1 MGKNAKKFG
10 KGVYKEGGSVENTA
24 SVLGRAR
31 CAPQALDRG
40 GRNRRLTEEA
50 GRPRMSWHPR
60 KGERFFGILSEGEE
74 RERVEAREPL
84 SIRNERQKK
93 PDSLASGRKDF

>member
-1 MGKNAKKFG
+1 M
-10 KGVYKEGGSVENTA
+10 ENTA
-24 SVLGRAR
+24 SVLERAR
-31 CAPQALDRG
+31 CAP
-40 GRNRRLTEEA
+40 RRLTDGA

-84 SIRNERQKK
+84 SIRNERQKEAGFVGERQER
-93 PDSLASGRKDF
+93 L

>member
-1 MGKNAKKFG
+1 MRCGKEVGKMGKKFW

-40 GRNRRLTEEA
+40 GR
-50 GRPRMSWHPR
+50 
-60 KGERFFGILSEGEE
+60 KFFGILSEGEE

-84 SIRNERQKK
+84 SIRNERQKEAGFVGERQERLL
-93 PDSLASGRKDF
+93 S

>member
-1 MGKNAKKFG
+1 MPAARCEREVGKNAKKFV

-40 GRNRRLTEEA
+40 GRKA
-50 GRPRMSWHPR
+50 
-60 KGERFFGILSEGEE
+60 
-74 RERVEAREPL
+74 
-84 SIRNERQKK
+84 
-93 PDSLASGRKDF
+93 